1 MKPPHAKRPPRASL
15 QNASSLFSSEPE
27 STTSLQPVNA
37 LVPLSD
43 YEAEAMELLERGEG
57 YFGVSTGYTE
67 VDKRLKSFIP
77 GELFTLGGDTGHG
90 KSIFAMNIALNVYR
104 NTHKPVL
111 FVNMELTTAQAVQRF
126 YNMAGAEHDYK
137 GILTQTETD
146 LNYKDVDKLMKEAK
160 EKEVALVVIDHLHFF
175 NDSIGDNAAS
185 ALTRV
190 VKHFKTC
197 AVKYELPVMLLS
209 HVTPGTEQDGST
221 TRPSLHSLRG
231 SRSIEQL
238 SDMVGFVYRDTND
251 PKTVEFYIAKMR
263 SRELDPSV
271 VKLTQKGWRLLDW
284 VPEE

>member
-1 MKPPHAKRPPRASL
+1 
-15 QNASSLFSSEPE
+15 
-27 STTSLQPVNA
+27 
-37 LVPLSD
+37 
-43 YEAEAMELLERGEG
+43 MELLERGDG
-57 YFGVSTGYTE
+57 YYGVSTGYPE

-90 KSIFAMNIALNVYR
+90 KSIFAMNIALNAYR
-104 NTHKPVL
+104 QYKKPVL

-126 YNMAGAEHDYK
+126 YNMAGENHDYS
-137 GILTQTETD
+137 GILTQLETD

-160 EKEVALVVIDHLHFF
+160 EKEVCLVVIDHLHFF

-209 HVTPGTEQDGST
+209 HVTPGTEQDGSP
-221 TRPSLHSLRG
+221 TRPTLHSLRG

-238 SDMVGFVYRDTND
+238 SDMVGFVYRD
-251 PKTVEFYIAKMR
+251 PKNTKQVDFYLCKQR

-271 VKLTQKGWRLLDW
+271 ATLTQKGWRLLDW
-284 VPEE
+284 VPED

>member
-1 MKPPHAKRPPRASL
+1 MNKSKSKRTVSL
-15 QNASSLFSSEPE
+15 QNASSLFMDGPGNSGTSQPE
-27 STTSLQPVNA
+27 STI
-37 LVPLSD
+37 VPLSD
-43 YEAEAMELLERGEG
+43 YESEAMELLRRGDG
-57 YFGVSTGYTE
+57 YYGVSTGYTE

-104 NTHKPVL
+104 QYKKPVL

-126 YNMAGAEHDYK
+126 YNMSGDHDYA
-137 GILTQTETD
+137 GILTQVETD

-160 EKEVALVVIDHLHFF
+160 EKEVALVIIDHLHFF

-190 VKHFKTC
+190 VKHFKQC

-209 HVTPGTEQDGST
+209 HVTPGSEPNGTPI
-221 TRPSLHSLRG
+221 RPSLHSLRG

-238 SDMVGFVYRDTND
+238 SDIVGFVYRDPDDTKVID
-251 PKTVEFYIAKMR
+251 FYVQKMR
-263 SRELDPSV
+263 SRELDTAP

-284 VPEE
+284 VPTE